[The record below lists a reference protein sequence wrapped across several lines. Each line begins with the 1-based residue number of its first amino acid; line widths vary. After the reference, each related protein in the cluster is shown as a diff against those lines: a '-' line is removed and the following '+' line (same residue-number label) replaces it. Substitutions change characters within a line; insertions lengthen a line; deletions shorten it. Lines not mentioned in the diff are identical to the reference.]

1 MAKLITPQY
10 RGPDGAWVSCAQIDT
25 VQQASADDFQHRL
38 HGSAAMHDVAF
49 AFACPEPGGSFGGG
63 HIGGGGGESEG
74 GDGGSGSGGGGSG
87 GDAGGG
93 SGGGSGGGA
102 QGEGGCMSKAHGVC
116 ARTEYATARLQLEK
130 LLLVV
135 LVGLPAVLLAS
146 RRRAQA

>member
-25 VQQASADDFQHRL
+25 AQLASADDFQHRL

-49 AFACPEPGGSFGGG
+49 ACPEPGSSFGGG
-63 HIGGGGGESEG
+63 
-74 GDGGSGSGGGGSG
+74 D
-87 GDAGGG
+87 GG

-102 QGEGGCMSKAHGVC
+102 QGGGGCMSKAHGAC
-116 ARTEYATARLQLEK
+116 ACTEYAAAGLQLEK

-146 RRRAQA
+146 RRARQLELKPDQGHANYM